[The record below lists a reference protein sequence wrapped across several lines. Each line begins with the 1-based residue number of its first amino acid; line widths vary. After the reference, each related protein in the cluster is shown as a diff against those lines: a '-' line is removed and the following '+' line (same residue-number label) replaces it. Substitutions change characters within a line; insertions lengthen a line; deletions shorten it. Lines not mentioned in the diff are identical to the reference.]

1 MYVVTVVCVI
11 NSVLIGCLESIDR
24 MKEGGI
30 AFSATYASLVDFS
43 QGIWKEK
50 DMIEFIKVTRK
61 SCLCNE
67 KFFCD
72 ILKGKW

>member
-30 AFSATYASLVDFS
+30 AFSATYASLVDF
-43 QGIWKEK
+43 
-50 DMIEFIKVTRK
+50 FKV
-61 SCLCNE
+61 NE
-67 KFFCD
+67 KKK
-72 ILKGKW
+72 I